1 MGIVRR
7 WILAI
12 DLNGDGI
19 INDGSE
25 LFGSSTVMPD
35 GSIARLGFEAL
46 AQYDEN
52 GDGIIDEKTVHITDY
67 LYGRII
73 IEMEYQKRMN

>member
-1 MGIVRR
+1 MSDDGL
-7 WILAI
+7 LAI

-25 LFGSSTVMPD
+25 LFGSSTAMPD

-46 AQYDEN
+46 AQYDEMVM
-52 GDGIIDEKTVHITDY
+52 G
-67 LYGRII
+67 
-73 IEMEYQKRMN
+73 